1 VERFFG
7 LITEKAIRRGSF
19 GNVKELVGRIDHL
32 VDSVQQT
39 PQAICLDC
47 YCQFHPAEARK
58 TFLRISGTRH

>member
-32 VDSVQQT
+32 VT
-39 PQAICLDC
+39 PYNKHRRPFVWTATANSTLRK
-47 YCQFHPAEARK
+47 ARK